1 MPCFSFCFP
10 SHIKHLHSDGDS
22 DTGKQEPEKEN
33 EARALKSHNPTVLSV
48 TKYDPK
54 QALALFM
61 RYADSDNPDL
71 IGPEGFEMLCND
83 AQILMDGAMALIL
96 SWQLDAQ
103 EMAKLTKDAWTKAT
117 SVLKVSSLPQLNV
130 VVRDINDLLILRRP
144 PLQRSGNKNVK
155 ESNEPYS
162 RTRYWSYA
170 EDSKKAF
177 QELYTFSFSL
187 AKPQPS
193 RNIDMET
200 AVALWSVLLVPVYPL
215 MSEVLTFITEKATFK
230 AANKDLWNMMLEFCQ
245 TVDTNLQGYDSDSAW
260 PTLLDDFVTW
270 KKSKQAS

>member
-1 MPCFSFCFP
+1 
-10 SHIKHLHSDGDS
+10 
-22 DTGKQEPEKEN
+22 
-33 EARALKSHNPTVLSV
+33 
-48 TKYDPK
+48 
-54 QALALFM
+54 
-61 RYADSDNPDL
+61 
-71 IGPEGFEMLCND
+71 
-83 AQILMDGAMALIL
+83 
-96 SWQLDAQ
+96 
-103 EMAKLTKDAWTKAT
+103 
-117 SVLKVSSLPQLNV
+117 VSSLPQLNV

-215 MSEVLTFITEKATFK
+215 MSEILTFITEKATFK

-260 PTLLDDFVTW
+260 PTLLDDFVIW